1 MIKFGHHGKPKSFG
15 WGLKG
20 NACAALITVMLL
32 MWGRL
37 LLKEVPRVSSADP
50 IPIQQPTAPQP
61 ATELTE
67 ENQAVV
73 DISGITPLS
82 RDLFDF
88 DPSPYNRTQLPDFP
102 NEQLR
107 PEPESPDSEADVAL
121 LRKQV
126 NRLQLQSLMGGNPP
140 VVMIDGRV
148 LTTGD
153 SVNGFQISAIDFSQ
167 GTVDFTQDG
176 HTFRL
181 KP

>member
-88 DPSPYNRTQLPDFP
+88 DPSPYNRCLLYT
-102 NEQLR
+102 
-107 PEPESPDSEADVAL
+107 SPSPRDA
-121 LRKQV
+121 
-126 NRLQLQSLMGGNPP
+126 
-140 VVMIDGRV
+140 
-148 LTTGD
+148 
-153 SVNGFQISAIDFSQ
+153 
-167 GTVDFTQDG
+167 
-176 HTFRL
+176 
-181 KP
+181 